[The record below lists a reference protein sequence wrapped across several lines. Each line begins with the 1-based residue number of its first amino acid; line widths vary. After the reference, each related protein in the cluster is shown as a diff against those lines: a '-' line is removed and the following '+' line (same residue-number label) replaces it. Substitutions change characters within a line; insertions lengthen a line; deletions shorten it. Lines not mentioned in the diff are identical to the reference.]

1 MKFSTMSRCRRGAAC
16 RAPANL
22 FMLPVEVIRKVRR
35 IEISTR
41 RVVNDILAG
50 EYRSTYRGR
59 GMEFSEVR
67 EYQRGDDVRTIDW
80 NVTARMGAPFVKI
93 FQEEREL
100 TVIIMVDLSSSGEF
114 GSVRRPK
121 RELGIEVAALLAF
134 SAIRNNDRVGL
145 IAFTDR
151 VERYVPPKKSKKHAL
166 RLISELVRL
175 EPAGAR
181 TNLRGALEYLM
192 RVQRK
197 RAVVFILS
205 DFLDENF
212 EHVLRGANRKHDIV
226 ALTLSDPREIELP
239 DVGLLWLED
248 AETGEQ
254 RLIDTSERDVRRK
267 FLMSSA
273 GKRAA
278 REKLFRSSDLDAIPL
293 FTNSDYTAPLIGFFR
308 RRAKRF
314 R

>member
-1 MKFSTMSRCRRGAAC
+1 
-16 RAPANL
+16 
-22 FMLPVEVIRKVRR
+22 MLPVEVIRKVRH

-41 RVVNDILAG
+41 RLVNDIFAG
-50 EYRSTYRGR
+50 EYHSTYRGR

-67 EYQRGDDVRTIDW
+67 EYQRGDDIRAIDW

-100 TVIIMVDLSSSGEF
+100 TVLIMVDLSSSGEF
-114 GSVRRPK
+114 GSVQRPK

-134 SAIRNNDRVGL
+134 AAIRNNDRVGL

-151 VERYVPPKKSKKHAL
+151 VERYVPPKKGQKHAL
-166 RLISELVRL
+166 RLISELVRF
-175 EPAGAR
+175 EPAGAK
-181 TNLRGALEYLM
+181 TNLCDALEYLM

-197 RAVVFILS
+197 RAVVFVLS

-212 EHVLRGANRKHDIV
+212 EHMLRVANRKHDLV
-226 ALTLSDPREIELP
+226 ALSLTDPREIELP

-248 AETGEQ
+248 AETGALK
-254 RLIDTSERDVRRK
+254 LIDTSDSEVRRR
-267 FLMSSA
+267 FMMSSA
-273 GKRAA
+273 GKRMA

-293 FTNSDYTAPLIGFFR
+293 STDADYTSPLIGFFR
-308 RRAKRF
+308 RRARRF